1 MTDRD
6 VEDVDLLVI
15 GGGKAG
21 KSLAMDRAK
30 AGWKVAMVERDK
42 IGGTCINVAC
52 IPTKA
57 LVGSARTV
65 LTARHAGEMGVE
77 VGEPP
82 SVSLEG
88 LRRHKSSV
96 VDGMVAAHQK
106 MFAESGMDFILGTAR
121 FIAPRTAE
129 IKVHDGSIRLLRGTD
144 VVVNTGTTPRMP
156 DLPGVTE
163 SGVWTSESILHLERL
178 PQRLLILGGGY
189 VGCEFAS
196 MFAIFGSQVV
206 LLQGPN
212 QLLPREDPDV
222 AAEVATILADQ
233 GVELR
238 LNARVTAVRR
248 LEDGDIVVV
257 LADGSEVRG
266 EELLVA
272 AGRSP
277 VTADLGLQTADVDL
291 TDHGFIRVD
300 DHLRT
305 TADHVWAAG
314 DVAGSPQFTHA
325 SWNDFRIL
333 KANLDHVDTVT
344 RGRIVPYA
352 VFITPELARVGMTET
367 QARVEGRRVTVGK
380 IPVSAI
386 PRAKTLRAT
395 TGTWKAVVD
404 ADTERILGAALIGHN
419 AGEVISTLQIA
430 MLGGLRY
437 QQVRDAVLTHPTMGE
452 GLNLLFDALDEQ
464 RQTSKAEADYIDYLI
479 DEWGRQSFP
488 ASDPPANW

>member
-1 MTDRD
+1 VTRIKEPAVNDRA

-21 KSLAMDRAK
+21 KSLAMDGAK

-65 LTARHAGEMGVE
+65 LAARNAEVMGVE
-77 VGEPP
+77 VDEPL
-82 SVSLEG
+82 VSLDG
-88 LRRHKSSV
+88 LREHKSSV
-96 VDGMVAAHQK
+96 VDGMVDAHKK
-106 MFAESGMDFILGTAR
+106 MFADSGMDFILGTAR

-129 IKVHDGSIRLLRGTD
+129 IETHDGDVRLFRGTD
-144 VVVNTGTTPRMP
+144 VVINTGTTPAIP
-156 DLPGVTE
+156 DLPGIAE
-163 SGVWTSESILHLERL
+163 SRAWTSETILELERL

-196 MFAIFGSQVV
+196 MYALFGTKVI
-206 LLQGPN
+206 LLQGRN

-222 AAEVATILADQ
+222 AAEVAGILADQ
-233 GVELR
+233 GIDVQ
-238 LNARVTAVRR
+238 LNARATTVRR
-248 LEDGDIVVV
+248 DGDDEVAVI
-257 LADGSEVRG
+257 LKDGSQVVG
-266 EELLVA
+266 DELLVA
-272 AGRSP
+272 TGRAP
-277 VTADLGLQTADVDL
+277 VTADLGLAEAGVKV
-291 TDHGFIRVD
+291 TDRGFIRVD

-333 KANLDHVDTVT
+333 KANLDHGDAAT
-344 RGRIVPYA
+344 RGRMVPYT

-367 QARVEGRRVTVGK
+367 QARAQGRRVAVAK
-380 IPVSAI
+380 MRVSAI
-386 PRAKTLRAT
+386 PRAKTLHDT

-404 ADTERILGAALIGHN
+404 ADTDLILGAALLGHN
-419 AGEVISTLQIA
+419 AGEVISALQMA
-430 MLGGLRY
+430 MLGGLPY
-437 QQVRDAVLTHPTMGE
+437 QRVRDAVLTHPTMGE
-452 GLNLLFDALDEQ
+452 GLNLLFDALDHQQQQGEG
-464 RQTSKAEADYIDYLI
+464 QT
-479 DEWGRQSFP
+479 FP
-488 ASDPPANW
+488 SQTPSG